1 MLLDL
6 KRNES
11 CLCGSGRKFKNCCL
25 KVFEDT
31 RRHIKRKIES
41 RLPTVEV
48 HASFVE
54 VLAAACAIAGDDL
67 ETPLPL
73 ETALAGAVRV
83 LNSAFGGEEPSAER
97 LLALQDLL
105 VRTLRENPELRDTRY
120 DPRHFIQ
127 VLNDLEAESGRDTVG
142 EGDSESGEAGPFTD
156 EALRRLGQPGLAG
169 DFALDLY
176 WALRAKPEGD
186 ELDGILWGLVGLT
199 TPGMS
204 CDNPLMVAVFNV
216 TLDELAAAQEEMET
230 LMIRAGQEPGGPS
243 GDPDLRVLEEFPAF
257 FDRHPLMAKAISDD
271 VLDAISEA
279 LDAVAGGKVALRLP
293 AWTMLGGLRYLAE
306 NVPHLLLSDHPT
318 ASKRLTHD
326 EKLLLGLDLREVGL
340 EEDWEVFV
348 PAAQEC
354 LRQACSG
361 RHVSGALRASL
372 EALAEQLGTAL
383 LEANQLAFQIVY
395 QSAIGRLL
403 ATDPVPTGLPPGDPF
418 CLSPLD
424 LLDEARMRAYGEA
437 LKASRQKEAA
447 RHVERFLSPS
457 GRSGRPPGP

>member
-1 MLLDL
+1 MLLDP
-6 KRNES
+6 KRNEP
-11 CLCGSGRKFKNCCL
+11 CLCGSGRKFKDCCL

-31 RRHIKRKIES
+31 RRWIKREIES

-83 LNSAFGGEEPSAER
+83 LESAFGGEEPSAER
-97 LLALQDLL
+97 LLPLQDLL
-105 VRTLRENPELRDTRY
+105 TRTLRENPELRDTRY
-120 DPRHFIQ
+120 DPRRFIQ
-127 VLNDLEAESGRDTVG
+127 VLNDLDVESGQDTVP
-142 EGDSESGEAGPFTD
+142 EGDSESGEAGPLTG
-156 EALRRLGQPGLAG
+156 EALRRLHQPGLAE

-204 CDNPLMVAVFNV
+204 CDNPLMVAVFDV
-216 TLDELAAAQEEMET
+216 TFDELAAAQEEMET
-230 LMIRAGQEPGGPS
+230 LMTGAGQQPGGVS
-243 GDPDLRVLEEFPAF
+243 GGPDPRVLEEFPAF
-257 FDRHPLMAKAISDD
+257 LDRHPLMARAISDD

-306 NVPHLLLSDHPT
+306 NVSHLFLSEHSP
-318 ASKRLTHD
+318 ASGSLTDD
-326 EKLLLGLDLREVGL
+326 EKLLLGFDLREVGL

-354 LRQACSG
+354 LRQACSDPE
-361 RHVSGALRASL
+361 VSRALRVSL

-383 LEANQLAFQIVY
+383 LEANRLAFQIVY
-395 QSAIGRLL
+395 QEAIGQMLT
-403 ATDPVPTGLPPGDPF
+403 TDPVTTGLPPGDPF
-418 CLSPLD
+418 NLSPLD
-424 LLDEARMRAYGEA
+424 LLDEERMRAYSRA
-437 LKASRQKEAA
+437 LKASGQEKAA
-447 RHVERFLSPS
+447 LRVERFLPPP
-457 GRSGRPPGP
+457 GESGRPPGP